1 VELVAVLDA
10 DKEGFLRSDTSLIQT
25 AGRAARHING
35 RVILYAD
42 IVTDSM
48 KRMMDETADRREKQM
63 AYNEAHHITP
73 KGIERAINESLQIEE
88 EAKGVVESV
97 AGSQEEYDIER
108 VIAELEGEMLQAA
121 DALEFERAAE
131 LRDEIRELRRG
142 LEARPAPKAPSAK
155 AAKKLKTSRGKKV

>member
-1 VELVAVLDA
+1 MELVAVLDA

-25 AGRAARHING
+25 AGRAARHIDG

-48 KRMMDETADRREKQM
+48 KRMMDETAERRAKQM

-73 KGIERAINESLQIEE
+73 KGIERAINESLQLEE
-88 EAKGVVESV
+88 EAKQVVESV
-97 AGSQEEYDIER
+97 AESQEVYDVER
-108 VIAELEGEMLQAA
+108 VISELEAEMLQAA

-131 LRDEIRELRRG
+131 LRDEIRELRHG
-142 LEARPAPKAPSAK
+142 LEARPAPKAPPAK
-155 AAKKLKTSRGKKV
+155 AAKKQKASRGRKD